1 MLSNKMCGEMKVL
14 ALILVVVLLGVW
26 LFGGVKESY
35 RSPLYLNDQK
45 LRCDNYPRSNGS
57 LYGNLSHVLSG
68 FPYYDKA
75 Y

>member
-1 MLSNKMCGEMKVL
+1 MCGEMKVL

-35 RSPLYLNDQK
+35 RSPLYLNKQK
-45 LRCDNYPRSNGS
+45 LYCDDYQRSNGTI
-57 LYGNLSHVLSG
+57 YGEKSHLLSG